1 MAIAERDHVITP
13 VPDAGAMI
21 LRAMAPWLSGLRARL
36 ASLQDQD
43 RLPHGLLLSGP
54 PGAGQ
59 AELGVWL
66 AARQLCR
73 RRAVDACGHC
83 ADCRLVLAGSHPDL
97 LWIGVEAD
105 KKEIGIEQV
114 RLLSETLSLR
124 SYRGGSKVALIAPAE
139 AMNSKSFNAL
149 LKTLEEPSSDT
160 YLVLAT
166 ARLDRIPRT
175 IVSRCLRLRLPLP
188 ANAEAR
194 KWLDARQ
201 ERQDWQAVLT
211 LAAGAPFL
219 AEQYA
224 AEGLGELDREMQ
236 ELIAAAGEDRFD
248 FVSWAERCAK
258 SAPAARLEWLESWLT
273 RSLKEAAAT
282 SDLVN
287 NNRLPWLRPPRVD
300 RKIRAGFG
308 LLDQLRDARRLVGG
322 SLNTQL
328 LFEGLLVSLA
338 ALVGG
343 RSSCK
348 EESSV

>member
-1 MAIAERDHVITP
+1 MAASARDDFASSG
-13 VPDAGAMI
+13 PDA
-21 LRAMAPWLSGLRARL
+21 RAMLGQAAAPWLSALRARL
-36 ASLQDQD
+36 AALQDQD

-59 AELGVWL
+59 AVLALWL

-73 RRAVDACGHC
+73 KRRDGACGQC

-97 LWIGVEAD
+97 VWIGVEPD
-105 KKEIGIEQV
+105 KKEIAIDQV
-114 RLLSETLSLR
+114 RELSQILSLR
-124 SYRGGSKVALIAPAE
+124 SYRGGSKVAILAPAE
-139 AMNSKSFNAL
+139 AMNRWSFNAL

-160 YLVLAT
+160 YLLLAT
-166 ARLDRIPRT
+166 ARIDRIPRT
-175 IVSRCLRLRLPLP
+175 IASRCLRLRLPLP
-188 ANAEAR
+188 AESDAR
-194 KWLDARQ
+194 KWLA
-201 ERQDWQAVLT
+201 ERQPRDDWPALLA

-219 AEQYA
+219 AEEYA
-224 AEGLGELDREMQ
+224 AAGLAELDREMQ
-236 ELIAAAGEDRFD
+236 ELVASAGGDLFD
-248 FVSWAERCAK
+248 LVSWADRCAK
-258 SAPAARLEWLESWLT
+258 RAPAARLEWLESWLT
-273 RSLKEAAAT
+273 RSLKEAAAC

-287 NNRLPWLRPPRVD
+287 NNRLPWLRPPRAD

-322 SLNTQL
+322 SLNVQL